1 MTALKK
7 YQRLEAS
14 ALWRE
19 LPGLQAREVIVGLRD
34 ATIVLSDPRSEE
46 PLSQWSLPAIQRLNP
61 GELPARF
68 APGLDAGEE
77 MELDD
82 ADMIAAF
89 DTLHRALERRRPRP
103 GRLRG
108 LILGATAIAVVGILV
123 FWLPAK
129 ITSYTAQMLP
139 APTRAELGELALAD
153 IARLTGQPCKSV
165 PGRRAAA
172 ALAERLFPNAPP
184 RIEVLR
190 DALLAPAH
198 LPGGIL
204 LLPASLVEN
213 ADSPDIIAGYLLVED
228 LRAQAHDP
236 VAPLLD
242 HMGLGANLR
251 LLTTGTVPSDAAK
264 GYGEGFLA
272 TPPDAEPALDAQLD
286 AFGKAGVSTA
296 PYAAA
301 TAASNPSAQTLI
313 AQDPF
318 ALGGPRP
325 VFSDENWLEFQ
336 AICSE

>member
-213 ADSPDIIAGYLLVED
+213 ADSPDIIAGHLLVEH

-251 LLTTGTVPSDAAK
+251 LLTTGTVPPDAAK

-272 TPPDAEPALDAQLD
+272 TTPDAEPALDAQLD
-286 AFGKAGVSTA
+286 AFGKAGVSAA

-301 TAASNPSAQTLI
+301 TAASNPGAQTLI

-325 VFSDENWLEFQ
+325 VFRDENWLEFQ